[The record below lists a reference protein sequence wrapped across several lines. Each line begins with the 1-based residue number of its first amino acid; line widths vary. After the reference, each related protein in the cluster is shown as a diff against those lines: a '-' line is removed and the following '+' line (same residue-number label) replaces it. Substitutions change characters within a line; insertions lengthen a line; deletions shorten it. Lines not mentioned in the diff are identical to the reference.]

1 MNASPPSSNPPGPFF
16 DPLVALCH
24 HRWAVPILALCAGEP
39 GRGAKFVTF
48 VAKLGLSRPTLVRT
62 LEALIEQ
69 GLLARATGVQH
80 PLRPEYVLTATGATV
95 AGACRVALR
104 ELRRINAEEVGLNKW
119 SIPAIAA
126 IAAQPRRAARFGQL
140 QAALSGPTPRALAE
154 TLREGQAA
162 GIFTRD
168 VLDTYPPVA
177 EYRIDKRA
185 VRLAA
190 AVNRLAAEFG
200 LRPAKRKSP
209 EGGTDGFRLKKT
221 G

>member
-1 MNASPPSSNPPGPFF
+1 MT
-16 DPLVALCH
+16 LCH

-48 VAKLGLSRPTLVRT
+48 AVKLGLSRPTLVRT

-69 GLLARATGVQH
+69 GLIARATGVQH
-80 PLRPEYVLTATGATV
+80 ALRPEYVLTAAGVAV
-95 AGACRVALR
+95 AGACRVVLR
-104 ELRRINAEEVGLNKW
+104 ELRRMGGGAEEVGLNKW
-119 SIPAIAA
+119 TIPVVAA
-126 IAAQPRRAARFGQL
+126 ITCQMRRAARFGQL
-140 QAALSGPTPRALAE
+140 QAALPGPTARALAE
-154 TLREGQAA
+154 TLREGQGA
-162 GIFTRD
+162 GLFTRD

-185 VRLAA
+185 ARLAA

-200 LRPAKRKSP
+200 LRPGRRKSP
-209 EGGTDGFRLKKT
+209 EGDGFRLRKT